1 MMRQL
6 LAGVVLA
13 GLLSGCAAVS
23 AMSLAQLVE
32 RERRRAPNPQ
42 GHRVFRPRRMPTRYK
57 REPLGRIERDPLARA
72 VVLSWMPSACRRC
85 GNPVLHD
92 HGLEV
97 SCLLCGEVEMVRR

>member
-1 MMRQL
+1 MPSQP
-6 LAGVVLA
+6 
-13 GLLSGCAAVS
+13 SAADRK
-23 AMSLAQLVE
+23 SL
-32 RERRRAPNPQ
+32 NPHA
-42 GHRVFRPRRMPTRYK
+42 HRVVRMPARYK